1 CHVVKAQRRKVR
13 NVKPAGLLQTVALPV
28 APFEV
33 LGIDHLGPFPL
44 SKRGNRHVIVC
55 VDYLTKWVELEAVPD
70 TTAERVREFLIE
82 CMVTRHGVP
91 KKIIS
96 DRGTAFTAECMRT
109 ALSSLGIAHGM
120 VSACHPQAN
129 GLVERTN
136 QTVSNVLSAYV
147 DSKHNNWDELLPFT
161 MFALNTAER
170 SSMKISPFELVY
182 GRLPILPKESCFPWP
197 DDGNLP
203 YEVFRE
209 RLEER
214 RKEARR
220 NCLLS
225 QERQKKYYDGK
236 RQTGPRFHVGQL
248 VWLRR
253 NVRQVEGVINE
264 TTYSIVPV
272 KTRRRPCGH
281 RKSTAHVSQLK
292 AYVEQAKSEMRRRS
306 GRSTSKEGERIV
318 TR

>member
-1 CHVVKAQRRKVR
+1 MR
-13 NVKPAGLLQTVALPV
+13 NVKPAGLLQTVAPPV
-28 APFEV
+28 AAFEV

-55 VDYLTKWVELEAVPD
+55 VDYLTKWVELKAVPD

-147 DSKHNNWDELLPFT
+147 NSKHNNWDELLPFT
-161 MFALNTAER
+161 MFALNTAEQ
-170 SSMKISPFELVY
+170 SSTKISPFELVY
-182 GRLPILPKESCFPWP
+182 GRLPILPEERCFPWP

-203 YEVFRE
+203 YERTAGGAPE
-209 RLEER
+209 G
-214 RKEARR
+214 RKEE
-220 NCLLS
+220 LP
-225 QERQKKYYDGK
+225 
-236 RQTGPRFHVGQL
+236 T
-248 VWLRR
+248 
-253 NVRQVEGVINE
+253 
-264 TTYSIVPV
+264 
-272 KTRRRPCGH
+272 
-281 RKSTAHVSQLK
+281 
-292 AYVEQAKSEMRRRS
+292 
-306 GRSTSKEGERIV
+306 
-318 TR
+318 